1 MAKEEEKT
9 PKIAK
14 ARYWWAVLYQ
24 ENMRP
29 DWRETIDDLLQLP
42 YAYCEHTADKDSK
55 SEHRKDHVHIIVAK
69 SNTTSHKHIMEVFNL
84 LSAPGKKA
92 LNTCEACVN
101 IRHCYDYLIHDTD
114 SCRKQGKEQYDPS
127 RRITGNNFDIGAYE
141 QISSAQKQEMLK
153 ELVGY
158 IIANG
163 FTTINDFTVAAMN
176 DFDGCYWEIIVG
188 YNGTLERYCRGN
200 YLKRKAKIETLEGA
214 RDKAKH
220 GAMTAKRELD
230 GLEQLRV
237 ESHVK
242 LGAVTAKVDEKQA
255 QAAEIDRRI
264 AEKMAELDRLDGE
277 IGEKIE
283 LRNEVGDSLQREQRR
298 LESVRQAAGRLEEDV
313 EELEAIASLADR
325 FDHAGRFEK
334 RGILDEIAAR
344 CDGLRGRV
352 EQVVEGIRG
361 AVGRLEVAIEDIAR
375 KLAPRSARM
384 TTRALK
390 RDLAALEK
398 DMSPVTLASEARD
411 AARASNARRGNV
423 PQRAADAWNRDHAA
437 PQRTYRGRAR

>member
-1 MAKEEEKT
+1 MAKEEEKA

-69 SNTTSHKHIMEVFNL
+69 SNTTSYKHIMEVFNL
-84 LSAPGKKA
+84 
-92 LNTCEACVN
+92 
-101 IRHCYDYLIHDTD
+101 RHCYDYLIHDTD

-127 RRITGNNFDIGAYE
+127 RRVTGNNFDIGAYE

-200 YLKRKAKIETLEGA
+200 YLKRKAKA
-214 RDKAKH
+214 
-220 GAMTAKRELD
+220 
-230 GLEQLRV
+230 
-237 ESHVK
+237 
-242 LGAVTAKVDEKQA
+242 
-255 QAAEIDRRI
+255 
-264 AEKMAELDRLDGE
+264 
-277 IGEKIE
+277 
-283 LRNEVGDSLQREQRR
+283 
-298 LESVRQAAGRLEEDV
+298 
-313 EELEAIASLADR
+313 
-325 FDHAGRFEK
+325 
-334 RGILDEIAAR
+334 
-344 CDGLRGRV
+344 
-352 EQVVEGIRG
+352 
-361 AVGRLEVAIEDIAR
+361 
-375 KLAPRSARM
+375 
-384 TTRALK
+384 
-390 RDLAALEK
+390 
-398 DMSPVTLASEARD
+398 EARD
-411 AARASNARRGNV
+411 A
-423 PQRAADAWNRDHAA
+423 DE
-437 PQRTYRGRAR
+437 

>member
-1 MAKEEEKT
+1 MTKEEEKT

-29 DWRETIDDLLQLP
+29 DWREAIDDLLQLP

-55 SEHRKDHVHIIVAK
+55 SEHRKNHVHIIVAK
-69 SNTTSHKHIMEVFNL
+69 SNTTSYKHIMEVFNL

-127 RRITGNNFDIGAYE
+127 CRITGNNFDIGAYE

-200 YLKRKAKIETLEGA
+200 YLKRKAKA
-214 RDKAKH
+214 
-220 GAMTAKRELD
+220 
-230 GLEQLRV
+230 
-237 ESHVK
+237 
-242 LGAVTAKVDEKQA
+242 
-255 QAAEIDRRI
+255 
-264 AEKMAELDRLDGE
+264 
-277 IGEKIE
+277 
-283 LRNEVGDSLQREQRR
+283 
-298 LESVRQAAGRLEEDV
+298 
-313 EELEAIASLADR
+313 
-325 FDHAGRFEK
+325 
-334 RGILDEIAAR
+334 
-344 CDGLRGRV
+344 
-352 EQVVEGIRG
+352 
-361 AVGRLEVAIEDIAR
+361 
-375 KLAPRSARM
+375 
-384 TTRALK
+384 
-390 RDLAALEK
+390 
-398 DMSPVTLASEARD
+398 EARD
-411 AARASNARRGNV
+411 AGE
-423 PQRAADAWNRDHAA
+423 
-437 PQRTYRGRAR
+437 